1 LEHFKKGD
9 LVYIHDPTYKHSK
22 ARKFSYQYKGPFE
35 IEQKISSLIYRVRM
49 ADGTS
54 AVIHVNRLK
63 KAHESMRGKDVVPHE
78 NRREGT
84 TRQENLTRLFLEAI
98 MMIVT

>member
-1 LEHFKKGD
+1 
-9 LVYIHDPTYKHSK
+9 
-22 ARKFSYQYKGPFE
+22 
-35 IEQKISSLIYRVRM
+35 M

-63 KAHESMRGKDVVPHE
+63 KAHQSMRGKDVVPHE
-78 NRREGT
+78 NRHEGT